1 MNIKQIKIRN
11 FKSIENLNIEFNNKF
26 NVLIGENNAG
36 KTTILEA
43 MLLWKKCYDSH
54 IQQNKKKFYAKP
66 QNIRFDNI
74 SFLRVSDDIDLF
86 NKIYKKSGCI
96 DIELIF
102 EDDEDEYSLGF
113 EISKVNN
120 IDNAYFQLKYINRSE
135 FIRFEMLTDKYGKKL
150 NELIV
155 FFDTRPIASIITK
168 EPYMYKDQVISKI
181 SKGKGYEVL
190 RNKIIGHASNK
201 ESKKRIEN
209 SIINVI
215 GEEFE
220 FVEKNQ
226 GNKEYIKLM
235 VKKGNDTVDIL
246 SQGSGF
252 IQMAEIFSSIEYI
265 NSELYILLIDE
276 PDSHIHAKLQK
287 KLLKEFK
294 QIKSSQMFLVTHN
307 ERFLDNVDDN
317 EIIFINKKDKDN
329 GYIKPLSEGEKSL
342 VLHNIVGDLEE
353 IEKIRYADKVVFLE
367 GPSDKRFIELIYNKY
382 SELTKLNSSK
392 IVHFNILNGIDQL
405 NVKLKTLTNIF
416 KTIGKSSLEWIVV
429 RDTDFTPLNKV
440 NDISRKIEDN
450 IIAPGYKKIIF
461 QNGYGIESTFFSDK
475 EKLTNII
482 SKHYGTLPIQSIK
495 IIVNELNDE
504 FINEYKVSTTDIH
517 FKLYE
522 NFNNQ
527 NSRRRYDFEFIDYM
541 RNVEDKLQ
549 YIMTKSLIDIY
560 LKRLNDKV
568 ITKFGREESDL
579 LSRSGIIDIYINNI
593 NCIED
598 FYEHH
603 ISLLNDIF
611 EIVYNDELNEIAVE

>member
-1 MNIKQIKIRN
+1 MNIKEISIKN
-11 FKSIENLNIEFNNKF
+11 FKSIENVNIKFNNKF

-66 QNIRFDNI
+66 KNIRFDDI

-86 NKIYKKSGCI
+86 NKVYKKSGCI
-96 DIELIF
+96 DIEIVF
-102 EDDEDEYSLGF
+102 EDDEEEYSLGF

-135 FIRFEMLTDKYGKKL
+135 FTRFEVLTDKYGKKL

-201 ESKKRIEN
+201 ESKRRIEN

-235 VKKGNDTVDIL
+235 VKKGEKTVDIL

-265 NSELYILLIDE
+265 NSELYVLLIDE
-276 PDSHIHAKLQK
+276 PDSHIHAKLQN
-287 KLLKEFK
+287 KLLEEFK

-307 ERFLDNVDDN
+307 ERFLDNVEDD
-317 EIIFINKKDKDN
+317 EVIFINQKDKET
-329 GYIKPLSEGEKSL
+329 GYIKPLSVGEKNL
-342 VLHNIVGDLEE
+342 VLSNIVGDLKE
-353 IEKIRYADKVVFLE
+353 IEKIRYADKIVFLE
-367 GPSDKRFIELIYNKY
+367 GPNDKEFIELLYNKY
-382 SELTKLNSSK
+382 IEISSNNSSK
-392 IVHFNILNGIDQL
+392 ICHLHILGGIDTIDI
-405 NVKLKTLTNIF
+405 KLQSLTMLYRNIT
-416 KTIGKSSLEWIVV
+416 KRDLEWIVI

-440 NDISRKIEDN
+440 NEFCNMIKNSIRANGE
-450 IIAPGYKKIIF
+450 KKVIF
-461 QNGYGIESTFFSDK
+461 QNGYGIESTFFTDT
-475 EKLTNII
+475 EKLVSIIAKNYNDINIEEI
-482 SKHYGTLPIQSIK
+482 RSLI
-495 IIVNELNDE
+495 NEVDYM
-504 FINEYKVSTTDIH
+504 FINNYKDVTNEIYLD
-517 FKLYE
+517 LY
-522 NFNNQ
+522 NKFMNQ
-527 NSRRRYDFEFIDYM
+527 KGRRNYKFDFIDYI
-541 RNVEDKLQ
+541 RNISDKLQ
-549 YIMTKSLIDIY
+549 YIMTKSLIDMY
-560 LKRLNDKV
+560 LKKV
-568 ITKFGREESDL
+568 DEFIVDMFGQKYSKLMMREDL
-579 LSRSGIIDIYINNI
+579 FNIYINSI
-593 NCIED
+593 NDID
-598 FYEHH
+598 GFYKYHLE
-603 ISLLNDIF
+603 LLETIF
-611 EIVYNDELNEIAVE
+611 EIGSRDVVMSGCTG